1 MSDYEKNKIYDWSTE
16 VDNDDFISWEKEM
29 NSDENLD

>member
-16 VDNDDFISWEKEM
+16 VDNEDFTAWTKELD
-29 NSDENLD
+29 SDEDLD